1 MLTHF
6 TCLKTHCVSNLSCI
20 CMWGVVGAWVSSSV
34 CGLTWLIPT
43 GNHSWLAM
51 PTSYTQARAHTE
63 SPSAAERLFQL
74 CTWHS
79 QLNSCCRVMRVPPG
93 SGVGVC
99 QEPCMGIT
107 KVTGSTCQPLILYL
121 VSKDVPGPFIYQLTD
136 LPTQLR
142 GNDELNKNI
151 ELHT

>member
-1 MLTHF
+1 MDILAKF
-6 TCLKTHCVSNLSCI
+6 KLKTNEKRGSSKLLQGFKALLPYFREKQVTSLQPCTATPHCVSNLSCI

-51 PTSYTQARAHTE
+51 PTSYTQETAHTE

-93 SGVGVC
+93 SGVGAC
-99 QEPCMGIT
+99 QEPYMGIT
-107 KVTGSTCQPLILYL
+107 NVTGSTC
-121 VSKDVPGPFIYQLTD
+121 
-136 LPTQLR
+136 
-142 GNDELNKNI
+142 
-151 ELHT
+151 